1 MKIDKAVLEHY
12 LLTSTYT
19 YAGAYK
25 DYFKS
30 LPDDLKELSELVGE
44 QYIQRF
50 VLKCGNKGENENLR
64 YGDMK
69 RYPWYRMCCEDD
81 VLLTAVAMT
90 AEIFRINEKG
100 FFHGRKVE
108 ERIVISCRHI
118 TVILGA
124 ILKAKGIP
132 CRSRAGIR
140 AYHSKPVDHWINQYW
155 NKEEERWVN
164 FDAEG
169 IMYRECK
176 ELFSTYDI
184 PNDQF
189 NWIAQLWLDVRNGR
203 ADGDKYILLDGSKS
217 LKALA
222 KIMMYDFHALM
233 NDEVNYNFIPYFIDN
248 NKLEV
253 DEGIAKE
260 IDSLAELMVNPDEK
274 LSELVYIWE
283 TNRKFRVLNAPLIK
297 TMDNSKVLFEASV
310 DGTEK
315 RSPDEAAHTNSVS

>member
-1 MKIDKAVLEHY
+1 MNIDKAVLDHY
-12 LLTSTYT
+12 LLPSTYT
-19 YAGAYK
+19 YSGPYK
-25 DYFKS
+25 DYFKG
-30 LPDDLKELSELVGE
+30 LPDDLEALSKLIGG

-64 YGDMK
+64 YGDMT

-100 FFHGRKVE
+100 FFNGREVE

-118 TVILGA
+118 TVLMGA

-140 AYHSKPVDHWINQYW
+140 AYHGKPVDHWINQYW
-155 NKEEERWVN
+155 SEEEKRWVN
-164 FDAEG
+164 LDAEG
-169 IMYRECK
+169 IMYREFE

-184 PNDQF
+184 PYNEF
-189 NWIAQLWLDVRNGR
+189 NWIAQLWSDVRSGKVNG
-203 ADGDKYILLDGSKS
+203 DNYILLDGSKS

-248 NKLEV
+248 NKLEI

-260 IDSLAELMVNPDEK
+260 IDALAELMVNPDDNFK
-274 LSELVYIWE
+274 ELVHIWE
-283 TNRKFRVLNAPLIK
+283 TNRKFRVLNAPLIR
-297 TMDNSKVLFEASV
+297 TMDNSKVLFGASE
-310 DGTEK
+310 DGDGK
-315 RSPDEAAHTNSVS
+315 NSVNKE